1 MHLEQRFPQK
11 RAFITGAASGLGL
24 AICNRLAPL
33 GWRLLIAD
41 INAARLEETEETL
54 RDLGAETRQLV
65 LDVTDVS
72 ALEGAAEQIQQ
83 LWGGVVPLSETLKT
97 ELAKD
102 NIGVSVICPTVFVTS
117 LGETLTGHRQMED
130 NLIRQLQ
137 ASLISYLYSNKKWIY
152 SEQLFIFNIN

>member
-24 AICNRLAPL
+24 AICKRLAPL

-152 SEQLFIFNIN
+152 SEYLFIFNIK